1 MSDQRP
7 SPLQEE
13 AWLRKQ
19 LQDAQAD
26 SGDRPSTAHDAAIL
40 QEAHAAGAERRSQA
54 GESPRSRKPPR
65 KPGWWP
71 VSLAAS
77 LVVGILIGR
86 GSSMIHV
93 PPTPSTAL
101 TIPTQA
107 MARGQNAAAAGT
119 ALPVEQAD
127 PAVWYRYIQELV
139 FSGQVELAEAHLRR
153 FRELH
158 PDFVYQP

>member
-1 MSDQRP
+1 MSNQKP
-7 SPLQEE
+7 SPSQEE
-13 AWLRKQ
+13 AWLQKQ
-19 LQDAQAD
+19 LQDAQAYSD
-26 SGDRPSTAHDAAIL
+26 GPSTTHDAAIL
-40 QEAHAAGAERRSQA
+40 REARAAGAERRSPA
-54 GESPRSRKPPR
+54 GQSPYSRRPPR
-65 KPGWWP
+65 KRGWWP

-77 LVVGILIGR
+77 LVVGVLIGR
-86 GSSMIHV
+86 GSAVIHV

-101 TIPTQA
+101 SIPTQTL
-107 MARGQNAAAAGT
+107 ARGQSGAAAGT

-127 PAVWYRYIQELV
+127 PAAWYRYIQELI

>member
-1 MSDQRP
+1 MSDQKP
-7 SPLQEE
+7 SPSQEE
-13 AWLRKQ
+13 AWLRTQ

-26 SGDRPSTAHDAAIL
+26 SDGPSTTHDAAIL
-40 QEAHAAGAERRSQA
+40 REARAAGAARRSPA
-54 GESPRSRKPPR
+54 GQSPHSRKPPR
-65 KPGWWP
+65 KRGWWP

-77 LVVGILIGR
+77 LVLGILIGR
-86 GSSMIHV
+86 GSSMIQV

-101 TIPTQA
+101 TIPTQT
-107 MARGQNAAAAGT
+107 MARGQNAAAAGQ

-127 PAVWYRYIQELV
+127 PAVWYRYIQELI